1 MDLPNKMQD
10 RITGYFTHG
19 RHKNISCI
27 YVAQRFFAIPKVIR
41 ENVNYIS
48 LHGGHRSLTDTKRI
62 IRQYTEES
70 KSLAP
75 VIDNLTLQ
83 REFIIFDLRHSKTNP
98 LSIRV
103 RWDTSLRA
111 ISDQSQINHSSIS
124 DQSQINHSSISDR
137 SQSDHSSISVL
148 SKFTPY
154 GQKAISEAKKNGW
167 PLTFAQNFPLLFERK
182 SLLVDPSKVKNSG
195 IWAKYV
201 FREAYGVNS
210 KELGKEW
217 KRFLREIHGVERSGL
232 SEKVLSVENSNVE
245 ELFLQYKKIAD
256 SHSLSDKKIVEGIQ
270 ILLQIFSTCRIDQKS
285 LATGIN
291 KILQKLT

>member
-148 SKFTPY
+148 LKFTPY

-167 PLTFAQNFPLLFERK
+167 LLTFARNFPLPLIRK
-182 SLLVDPSKVKNSG
+182 SSNCCASDVYYIQMFIIISVMFIN
-195 IWAKYV
+195 
-201 FREAYGVNS
+201 N
-210 KELGKEW
+210 
-217 KRFLREIHGVERSGL
+217 
-232 SEKVLSVENSNVE
+232 VLSSMHYLIIYILILYVLQC
-245 ELFLQYKKIAD
+245 LFIY
-256 SHSLSDKKIVEGIQ
+256 
-270 ILLQIFSTCRIDQKS
+270 ILLQC
-285 LATGIN
+285 LLYVHWHTGF
-291 KILQKLT
+291 T